1 MSEGIVMNVTS
12 FGIRVDRNNE
22 NAKTRR
28 TWGFA
33 LLLLAILMPAAVA
46 LASQPIEILIFHYP
60 PYING
65 DGTGMAEEIVAAS
78 FETQGHAVKFTLYPT
93 KRAINNFQNG
103 QGKMFLGLRDF
114 FSQKEIDAQEFFYFR
129 RILVYL
135 KEQYPELHING
146 LDDLKGKKIGVVM
159 GSTKVSDFQAAGL
172 IVDKTSKHE
181 NNIKKLHARRVDFI
195 YSLDLTTIS
204 LIEKLFPGQTGDFGI
219 FEYELSAADLIVRKG
234 SPEEKNLQVFR
245 VGLKTIVENG
255 IYGKIM
261 EQYYGAGQV
270 PASAQVKS
278 STLSK
283 P

>member
-1 MSEGIVMNVTS
+1 MNITS

-22 NAKTRR
+22 NAKIRR

-46 LASQPIEILIFHYP
+46 VASQPIEILIFHYP

-78 FETQGHAVKFTLYPT
+78 FETQGHTVKFTLYPT

-114 FSQKEIDAQEFFYFR
+114 FSQKEIDAQEIFYFR

-135 KEQYPELHING
+135 KEQYPELHINS
-146 LDDLKGKKIGVVM
+146 LDDLKGKKIGVII
-159 GSTKVSDFQAAGL
+159 GSTKISDFQAAGL

-234 SPEEKNLQVFR
+234 SPEEKTLQVFR
-245 VGLKTIVENG
+245 AGLKTIVENG
-255 IYGKIM
+255 TYGKIM

-278 STLSK
+278 
-283 P
+283 

>member
-1 MSEGIVMNVTS
+1 MNVTS

-33 LLLLAILMPAAVA
+33 LLLLATLMPAAVA
-46 LASQPIEILIFHYP
+46 VASQPIEIIIFHYP

-135 KEQYPELHING
+135 KEQYPELHINS
-146 LDDLKGKKIGVVM
+146 LDDLKGKKIGAVM

-219 FEYELSAADLIVRKG
+219 FEYELSAADLIVKKG

-255 IYGKIM
+255 TYGKIM